1 MLLLLLLEEVV
12 VVVVMIMMVLLVSSS
27 LFAVVVDVAAF
38 VVFAHSYCILYA
50 SNGAGDGGVS
60 VALLDCLSLVSCH
73 RL

>member
-1 MLLLLLLEEVV
+1 MLRLLWCSHTH
-12 VVVVMIMMVLLVSSS
+12 I
-27 LFAVVVDVAAF
+27 A
-38 VVFAHSYCILYA
+38 ILYA